1 MTARRHFFG
10 SHEPRCYTTAQ
21 AIEKLNLPR
30 RTFFL
35 LKSRGELPLEELLP
49 RLGRVVRYRAE
60 PIDRWLD
67 GRGSV
72 RSMNRKA
79 S

>member
-1 MTARRHFFG
+1 MTRKFFHL
-10 SHEPRCYTTAQ
+10 HEARCYTTAE
-21 AIEKLNLPR
+21 AIERFHMSR

-60 PIDRWLD
+60 PIDRWLE
-67 GRGSV
+67 GRGV
-72 RSMNRKA
+72 RRA